1 MRSFALFNALV
12 LGCITSAARVRQRR
26 KGARVLTPSSGKAY
40 VDALSTT
47 NRFCPVRCASEIVQP
62 SSAKELA
69 EWIRANNKT
78 AFTVKG
84 GGHSYGCQSVPKDG
98 GVMIHTGRLKDARV
112 FRRPNGTAFVRAGT
126 GLTFDELIPRLAKM
140 GYSMPHGECLTVGLG
155 GWSLNL
161 GQHPELKNFDNAW
174 GYGDGNPFLI
184 KATFVDYTGSIFTVD
199 KGGINLV
206 ELGQT
211 SRLEWEARALK
222 TKTLAATLAA
232 GAFLANV
239 DIVAVSNI
247 MRIFNMYGASLAIA
261 TEFEI
266 ELIPK
271 PEPGFFQ
278 VTYGISDLLDEAG
291 GRGKQLMQALF
302 DVVAEGGPAP
312 DLDCGIFY
320 ASHYFQGSNEGAIA
334 LKCADWASPTGAS
347 IRRVA
352 PPGFREFGP
361 KASGFLFWTKDSPG
375 KGWVP
380 VWNSENLERFV
391 QAGGV
396 EKYRD
401 YLRKLEQG
409 DESGPNP
416 CDACSSELMYMLKPS
431 TSENV
436 MFDNFCSATQSNQD
450 ACSAFV
456 LQIKES
462 FLGGRQAGYKQN
474 LPSCHANPKWK
485 SEVVEYSNGAS
496 IISGQLKFSWDR
508 RDQVDFWLGVGHKG
522 NGDLCEA
529 AKVQEAGATCQ
540 QHGITSDDLV
550 EAQLN
555 DVRSKC
561 PAWESYDDFDRQN
574 NDCTTYVYNTATPLP
589 VTDL

>member
-1 MRSFALFNALV
+1 MRSFVLFNALV
-12 LGCITSAARVRQRR
+12 LGCITSAVRVQRR
-26 KGARVLTPSSGKAY
+26 TAARKAARVLTPADSKAY

-47 NRFCPVRCASEIVQP
+47 NRFCPVRCASKIVQP

-69 EWIRANNKT
+69 DWIRANNETK
-78 AFTVKG
+78 FTVKG
-84 GGHSYGCQSVPKDG
+84 GGHSYSCQSVPEDG
-98 GVMIHTGRLKDARV
+98 GVMVHTGQLKDARV
-112 FRRPNGTAFVRAGT
+112 FRRPNGTAFVRAGA

-155 GWSLNL
+155 GWLLNL
-161 GQHPELKNFDNAW
+161 GQHPELKNYDNAW

-184 KATFVDYTGSIFTVD
+184 KATFVDYTGSIFTID
-199 KGGINLV
+199 KDGIHLV

-211 SRLEWEARALK
+211 SWLEWNARALK
-222 TKTLAATLAA
+222 TKTLAATLWA
-232 GAFLANV
+232 GTFLAKV
-239 DIVAVSNI
+239 DIVAVSNV

-278 VTYGISDLLDEAG
+278 VTYSMSDLLDEAG
-291 GRGKQLMQALF
+291 GRGAQLMQALF
-302 DVVAEGGPAP
+302 DVVANGGPDP

-320 ASHYFQGSNEGAIA
+320 ASHYFQGSKEGAVA

-380 VWNSENLERFV
+380 LWNYEDLEQFV
-391 QAGGV
+391 QADGV

-401 YLRKLEQG
+401 YLRKI
-409 DESGPNP
+409 DGPNP
-416 CDACSSELMYMLKPS
+416 CDACSSELMFMLKPS
-431 TSENV
+431 RTANV
-436 MFDNFCSATQSNQD
+436 MFDNFCTATQSNQD

-456 LQIKES
+456 LQLKES
-462 FLGGRQAGYKQN
+462 FLGDRNVGYKQN
-474 LPSCHANPKWK
+474 LPSCHANPDWK
-485 SEVVEYSNGAS
+485 SDVVEYASGAS
-496 IISGQLKFSWDR
+496 IIAGQLKFSWDR
-508 RDQVDFWLGVGHKG
+508 RKQVDFWLGIGHKG
-522 NGDLCEA
+522 NGDLCAA
-529 AKVQEAGATCQ
+529 AKVQEAGATCL

-550 EAQLN
+550 QAQLD

-561 PAWESYDDFDRQN
+561 PAWESYDDFGRQN
-574 NDCTTYVYNTATPLP
+574 NECSAYVYRTATPLP